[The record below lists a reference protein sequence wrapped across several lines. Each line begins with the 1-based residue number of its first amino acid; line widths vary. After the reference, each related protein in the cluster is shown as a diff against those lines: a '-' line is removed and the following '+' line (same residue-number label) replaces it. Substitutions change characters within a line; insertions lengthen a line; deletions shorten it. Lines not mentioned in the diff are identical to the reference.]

1 MGYVYMLRRLAY
13 IAFKSQK
20 FTESERYFSV
30 VAKVIP
36 ELDKNAMSV
45 FSSHKNMLLLYS
57 HTNIDKAVQYATGLQ
72 KDSENSEFTPIHQK
86 ELQFMTAN
94 VHLLNGDYQVSKNLY
109 RHLLKK

>member
-72 KDSENSEFTPIHQK
+72 KDSENSEFTPIHQR